1 MLRERWISM
10 QAVDRQANIFRSWQ
24 CEVGTD
30 LFGIVLLS
38 VTYGR
43 TATAGRTITR
53 AVKDADAAKRLVRQL
68 LRRRGT
74 AKRRV
79 GVGYRIIASVGFE
92 AGTPPAVQ

>member
-1 MLRERWISM
+1 
-10 QAVDRQANIFRSWQ
+10 
-24 CEVGTD
+24 
-30 LFGIVLLS
+30 
-38 VTYGR
+38 
-43 TATAGRTITR
+43 
-53 AVKDADAAKRLVRQL
+53 VKDADAAKRLVRQL